1 MFTKF
6 LAVLTMFAFA
16 NIASATTSLTTSSA
30 GYTGPTLDLSGYA
43 NGNYN
48 FTFGPVSLPGGI
60 TFTAAPG
67 GGGNSGKGS
76 VIGQGGY
83 GLGDNGS
90 FGGTATYIGV
100 DSGTGYATLTFSKL
114 VSSFGAF
121 WNYATFAS
129 QPSSWDAPTIS
140 AYGASDNLLGA
151 FDLAALAPISTPGGY
166 NEFSYRGIFSDSADI
181 KSIRFGG
188 AYILLAATPNGQPV
202 IPAVPEPETY
212 AMLLVGLGFVG
223 FIARRKN
230 RNSAMNFA

>member
-6 LAVLTMFAFA
+6 LAALTMFAFA
-16 NIASATTSLTTSSA
+16 NIASAATSLTTSSA
-30 GYTGPTLDLSGYA
+30 GYTGPTLNLSAYA

-67 GGGNSGKGS
+67 GGGNSGGGS
-76 VIGQGGY
+76 VIGQGYY
-83 GLGDNGS
+83 GLGNNGQ
-90 FGGTATYIGV
+90 FGGAATYIGV
-100 DSGTGYATLTFSKL
+100 DSGTGYATLTFSSL

-121 WNYATFAS
+121 WNYA
-129 QPSSWDAPTIS
+129 PSSGDAPTIS

-151 FDLAALAPISTPGGY
+151 FDLAALAPISTPGAF
-166 NEFSYRGIFSDSADI
+166 NAFSYRGIFSDSADI

-188 AYILLAATPNGQPV
+188 SYILLAATPDGRPV
-202 IPAVPEPETY
+202 SPVPEPETY
-212 AMLLVGLGFVG
+212 AMLLAGLGFIG